1 MSEIMFVNKTELRI
15 NVIFINI
22 FTFFF
27 FLQNLN
33 VNAKKE
39 KKRKSQ
45 IKWGHRA
52 DKAKSSIHVVHMIR
66 AIKC

>member
-39 KKRKSQ
+39 SQ